1 MESSKDEIAAMV
13 DRFMVLGAR
22 WCLDGV
28 QVASL
33 LGVAPTLDVLFDEV
47 DVAWVVM
54 RGGAFAEQRM
64 RLLID
69 VDGKLCRLVP
79 DSRDIASWLRA
90 PSVGYIDELATPLE
104 AMSSGAAAIRAL
116 RDYLDELA
124 DGGRLAA

>member
-1 MESSKDEIAAMV
+1 MDGSKDEMAALA

-22 WCLDGV
+22 WCLDSV

-33 LGVAPTLDVLFDEV
+33 LGEAPTLDVMFDEV
-47 DVAWVVM
+47 DVAWAVM
-54 RGGAFAEQRM
+54 RGGVSVEQRM

-79 DSRDIASWLRA
+79 DSRDIGSWLRT
-90 PSVGYIDELATPLE
+90 PSVGYIDDLVTPLE

-116 RDYLDELA
+116 RDYLDGLGSE
-124 DGGRLAA
+124 GKLAA